1 VFDVG
6 GVLVDETRMW
16 QGWAE
21 ALSLPFDTLWSALRE
36 DIAQGISHRHTIQR
50 LSPGVDAM
58 ALRRARLAGDAP
70 IEADLYPDV
79 RPAFAALRARGI
91 RIGIAGNQPLE
102 AAPALEA
109 LELGAEFIATSAGW
123 GVQKP
128 APDFFARVAEA
139 CAARPEVI
147 TYVGDRVDNDVLPAL
162 AAGMRPAF
170 IPRGLWA
177 GIGQSPIPGI
187 GSLTD
192 LLG

>member
-1 VFDVG
+1 
-6 GVLVDETRMW
+6 MW
-16 QGWAE
+16 QGWAD
-21 ALSLPFDTLWSALRE
+21 ALNLPFDTLWSALRA
-36 DIAQGISHRHTIQR
+36 DIAQGLSHRHTIQR
-50 LSPGVDAM
+50 LAPGVDAM

-70 IEADLYPDV
+70 FAADLYPDV

-102 AAPALEA
+102 AAPALAA
-109 LELGAEFIATSAGW
+109 LDLGADFIATSAGW

-128 APDFFARVAEA
+128 AAEFFTRIAEA
-139 CAARPEVI
+139 CAAPPAAI

-177 GIGQSPIPGI
+177 GLQESPTPAVRN
-187 GSLTD
+187 LLD